1 MAYRLRSPTLP
12 PAAMDRPDAS
22 TDEEALKVDLP
33 TRAAVYE
40 EATALFNLHETQ
52 NRRSISTEV
61 QGHPMIAGSDHGAP
75 FHQSFEP
82 QQQ

>member
-1 MAYRLRSPTLP
+1 
-12 PAAMDRPDAS
+12 MDRPDAS

-33 TRAAVYE
+33 TRAAILGRRQL
-40 EATALFNLHETQ
+40 LFNLRETQ
-52 NRRSISTEV
+52 NRRSIRYEV
-61 QGHPMIAGSDHGAP
+61 QGRPMIAGSDHGAP